1 MNPERGA
8 TGDRKTK
15 KALPSRKSTYRVM
28 EEMRYG
34 MPSTG
39 RAFLSKEVPR
49 STGAGAVHT
58 HGASNYYVTR
68 VSVAEPQRSRKEE
81 PAGD

>member
-1 MNPERGA
+1 MNPERGT
-8 TGDRKTK
+8 TGDRKTE
-15 KALPSRKSTYRVM
+15 KALPSGKSTYGVM
-28 EEMRYG
+28 EEMRHRT
-34 MPSTG
+34 PSTG

-58 HGASNYYVTR
+58 HGASDYYVTC
-68 VSVAEPQRSRKEE
+68 VSVAEPHRSRKKE